1 MHRRDLIAFLGV
13 VATWPLA
20 VRAQQEPAAPTT
32 SKQGQASNGSTSM
45 PENGLVS
52 VQSRSPA
59 PETVERLLSVLAKR
73 KLTVFARVDHAAG
86 AASVGLQLRPTEL
99 VIFGNPQG
107 GTALMQDRQSA
118 GIDLPLK
125 VLVWQDSDSKTWL
138 TYNDPNWIAQ
148 RHSLGTSSAPAVK
161 ATVGLLSA
169 IAQEATSGS

>member
-1 MHRRDLIAFLGV
+1 
-13 VATWPLA
+13 
-20 VRAQQEPAAPTT
+20 
-32 SKQGQASNGSTSM
+32 M

-59 PETVERLLSVLAKR
+59 PETIERLLSALTKR

-107 GTALMQDRQSA
+107 GTVLMQDKQSA

-125 VLVWQDSDSKTWL
+125 ALVWEDSDGKTWL
-138 TYNDPNWIAQ
+138 SYNDPSWIAQ
-148 RHSLGTSSAPAVK
+148 RHSLGTGSAPAVK
-161 ATVGLLSA
+161 AMAGLLSV
-169 IAQEATSGS
+169 IAQEATGGA